1 MESVEYNASLT
12 MTGSLRETTREKPFQ
27 ELGLELP
34 KDICDGIGN
43 FVTFWKSLK
52 TKLQA
57 VFVA

>member
-12 MTGSLRETTREKPFQ
+12 MTGSLRETSREKPFQ

-43 FVTFWKSLK
+43 FVTF
-52 TKLQA
+52 
-57 VFVA
+57 